1 MRRKKDRILRI
12 FTSNFK
18 GVCRIQNKIIVFNRK
33 LRANLS
39 KQNVDVT
46 LTLVNVYRIF
56 QNFQALTL
64 ESVSFKSRNVDVTS
78 TFANVDPSILL
89 VDV

>member
-1 MRRKKDRILRI
+1 MSTELLAPIYRP
-12 FTSNFK
+12 
-18 GVCRIQNKIIVFNRK
+18 VFQ
-33 LRANLS
+33 RANLS

-46 LTLVNVYRIF
+46 MTLVDVYRIF
-56 QNFQALTL
+56 QSFQALTL
-64 ESVSFKSRNVDVTS
+64 ESVSFKSRNIDVTS

>member
-18 GVCRIQNKIIVFNRK
+18 GVSRIQNKIIVFNRK

-78 TFANVDPSILL
+78 TFALTL
-89 VDV
+89 VYF

>member
-1 MRRKKDRILRI
+1 MADAAPALNECEQRVYL
-12 FTSNFK
+12 
-18 GVCRIQNKIIVFNRK
+18 
-33 LRANLS
+33 A
-39 KQNVDVT
+39 NVDVT
-46 LTLVNVYRIF
+46 LMLVDVYCIF
-56 QNFQALTL
+56 QNFQVLTL

>member
-1 MRRKKDRILRI
+1 MST
-12 FTSNFK
+12 F
-18 GVCRIQNKIIVFNRK
+18 
-33 LRANLS
+33 A
-39 KQNVDVT
+39 NVDVT
-46 LTLVNVYRIF
+46 LSLVDVYRIF

>member
-1 MRRKKDRILRI
+1 MDPHSFSL
-12 FTSNFK
+12 
-18 GVCRIQNKIIVFNRK
+18 
-33 LRANLS
+33 LRAYLS

-46 LTLVNVYRIF
+46 LTLVDVYRIF

-64 ESVSFKSRNVDVTS
+64 ESVSFKSQNVDVTS
-78 TFANVDPSILL
+78 MFANVDPSILL